1 MEGREREKEDKKRGK
16 ERDFYY
22 DDMREVEGP
31 GRCILEGVF
40 CVFLFAWF
48 LLFAFSSLSLGVW
61 KIGFGRRDVSFV
73 CFFVFCCFVFDC
85 FDVLFFLSLG
95 SLHLCGFVYY
105 GDVGCFLLFLFKIV
119 IVGWYFPCFSSP
131 VDINHELELIYFTQT
146 SKQEPRLGQFTGIS
160 R

>member
-1 MEGREREKEDKKRGK
+1 M
-16 ERDFYY
+16 
-22 DDMREVEGP
+22 
-31 GRCILEGVF
+31 
-40 CVFLFAWF
+40 
-48 LLFAFSSLSLGVW
+48 
-61 KIGFGRRDVSFV
+61 
-73 CFFVFCCFVFDC
+73 
-85 FDVLFFLSLG
+85 FFLSLG

-131 VDINHELELIYFTQT
+131 IDINHELELIYFTQT